1 MNFTENQVQAI
12 QNTDGPHLIIA
23 GPGSGKTAVLVEKIL
38 YLIKKADIDV
48 ENILAITFTNK
59 AADEI
64 MERVKLKF
72 EFLENLPK
80 ICTFHNLAYQ
90 ILKENYK
97 IVGLDQNFQIALQK
111 NKILS
116 KSQNDISFDELI
128 IKAVEVLEKNLKVL
142 GKYQEKYKYIMVDEF
157 QDTSDMEA
165 KLINLIAKKHKNIS
179 VVGDS
184 DQAIYGFKG
193 ANLENFLKF
202 KETYPE
208 AEEIFLNENFRSTQT
223 IVNASQKLIEN
234 NKKRFLKKANTKN
247 KMGLPINLNYLEN
260 SFCEAKFIIEN
271 IEKLIGGSAN
281 IHIYKNTVNIDDLQ
295 NNYSF
300 KDIAVVYRLKAIG
313 KFLKKYFEEAS
324 IPYEIIGDESF
335 FEKEEI
341 LKVLE
346 ILAKID
352 SNEDLVKLENLKKI
366 CNKLRLSK
374 QIEKI
379 IEICDLK
386 AIYDREENFQTRTN
400 KFDNILQLQNMAV
413 AFDEL
418 DPATARKRFLEKA
431 QLSKNENFVD
441 LKSEKIKL
449 MTVHCAKGLEFPI
462 IFIVAMEEG
471 IFPFVKKKAL
481 SSLNFLEEER
491 RLMYVAMT
499 RAKERLFITY
509 SKERG
514 LYGKKNKSK
523 PSKFISEIPEKFI
536 NFQEIRNKRV
546 LKQREK
552 DRQGTLF

>member
-90 ILKENYK
+90 ILKENYN

-271 IEKLIGGSAN
+271 IEKLIA
-281 IHIYKNTVNIDDLQ
+281 
-295 NNYSF
+295 
-300 KDIAVVYRLKAIG
+300 
-313 KFLKKYFEEAS
+313 
-324 IPYEIIGDESF
+324 
-335 FEKEEI
+335 
-341 LKVLE
+341 
-346 ILAKID
+346 
-352 SNEDLVKLENLKKI
+352 
-366 CNKLRLSK
+366 
-374 QIEKI
+374 
-379 IEICDLK
+379 
-386 AIYDREENFQTRTN
+386 
-400 KFDNILQLQNMAV
+400 
-413 AFDEL
+413 
-418 DPATARKRFLEKA
+418 
-431 QLSKNENFVD
+431 
-441 LKSEKIKL
+441 
-449 MTVHCAKGLEFPI
+449 
-462 IFIVAMEEG
+462 
-471 IFPFVKKKAL
+471 
-481 SSLNFLEEER
+481 
-491 RLMYVAMT
+491 
-499 RAKERLFITY
+499 
-509 SKERG
+509 
-514 LYGKKNKSK
+514 
-523 PSKFISEIPEKFI
+523 
-536 NFQEIRNKRV
+536 
-546 LKQREK
+546 
-552 DRQGTLF
+552 